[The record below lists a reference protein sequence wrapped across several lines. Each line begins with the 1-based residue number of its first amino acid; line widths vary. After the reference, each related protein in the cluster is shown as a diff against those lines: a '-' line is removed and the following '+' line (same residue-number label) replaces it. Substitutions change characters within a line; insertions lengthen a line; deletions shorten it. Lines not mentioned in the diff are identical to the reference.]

1 MRVLAALVLASG
13 MLLAQAALAQ
23 DAAVAPAAVTPPTV
37 ATVPDTTT
45 PAIVETPPATPTPAP
60 SVVTAS
66 PGTDDRVTPPTPKP
80 RIARQEPEADAD
92 PAPLDDA
99 AFDAGFQC
107 PQSYDNAE
115 SRMDEIARYFAW
127 AKNRHP
133 DWSFRKRLDVRYGLL
148 RRHACT
154 TTLANMASAARPPFG
169 R

>member
-1 MRVLAALVLASG
+1 MRVLTALALAFGVL
-13 MLLAQAALAQ
+13 LVPAALAQ
-23 DAAVAPAAVTPPTV
+23 DAAVAPPPVV
-37 ATVPDTTT
+37 ATAPDTAT
-45 PAIVETPPATPTPAP
+45 PIAPLPATP
-60 SVVTAS
+60 SVVTPA
-66 PGTDDRVTPPTPKP
+66 PVTDDRAAPATPAPKP
-80 RIARQEPEADAD
+80 RIARQEPQADAD

-107 PQSYDNAE
+107 PQSYDNAD

-127 AKNRHP
+127 TKLRHP

-154 TTLANMASAARPPFG
+154 TTLANMASAVRPPFA